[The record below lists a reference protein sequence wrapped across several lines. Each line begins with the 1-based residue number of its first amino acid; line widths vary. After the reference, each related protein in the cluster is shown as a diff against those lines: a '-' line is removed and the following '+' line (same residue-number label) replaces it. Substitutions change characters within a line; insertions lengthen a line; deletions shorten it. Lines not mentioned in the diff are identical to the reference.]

1 MVRIFVREPAVAN
14 GKLVLDHA
22 TKKRLVRVMRL
33 QPGDEIEVMTSGKRW
48 KCRLEAVTAG
58 SAVAEILEEQSAA
71 PPGFRITLAQAIPKG
86 DRFEWLIEKATE
98 IGVHEIVPLITERT
112 IARPAGTEAKLQRWN
127 KIAEQAA
134 GQCENPFPPVIHAPA
149 SLAAFLKTAAA
160 DLNLLFHEDAPAEPL
175 TALLDRNARSTNI
188 VVGPEGGWTETESQ
202 SMEAAGY
209 RRILLG
215 PRVMRSETA
224 GLVAAAILQY
234 ELGDLRQQ

>member
-1 MVRIFVREPAVAN
+1 MREPAVAN

-22 TKKRLVRVMRL
+22 AKKRLVRVMRL
-33 QPGDEIEVMTSGKRW
+33 QPGDEIEVVTSGKRW
-48 KCRLEAVTAG
+48 KCRIETVTAG
-58 SAVAEILEEQSAA
+58 SAVVEIIEEQSAA

-98 IGVHEIVPLITERT
+98 IGVREIVPLITERT

-134 GQCENPFPPVIHAPA
+134 GQCENPFPPVVHPPA
-149 SLAAFLKTAAA
+149 SLGDFLKTATA
-160 DLNLLFHEDAPAEPL
+160 DLNLLFHEDGPAESL
-175 TALLDRNARSTNI
+175 KTLLDRHILSTNI
-188 VVGPEGGWTETESQ
+188 IVGPEGGWADSESQ
-202 SMEAAGY
+202 AMEAAGY

-215 PRVMRSETA
+215 PRVLRSETA